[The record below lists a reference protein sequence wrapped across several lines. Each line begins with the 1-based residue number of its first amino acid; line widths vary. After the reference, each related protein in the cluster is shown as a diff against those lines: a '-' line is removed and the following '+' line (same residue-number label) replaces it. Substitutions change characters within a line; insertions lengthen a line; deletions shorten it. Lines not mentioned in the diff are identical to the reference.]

1 MEKMIRL
8 MYRPYRFDVFDRLG
22 LNVLP
27 QPVSAGHTA
36 GCRSCNGVVT
46 MKQMQSKS
54 HQISSANQD
63 SAVSGQETPWLEI
76 AGAVGLALLDIFKG
90 PVTEVECGLKP
101 QCVEFPWQV
110 RMEIP

>member
-1 MEKMIRL
+1 M
-8 MYRPYRFDVFDRLG
+8 FDRLG

-27 QPVSAGHTA
+27 LPVSAGHTA
-36 GCRSCNGVVT
+36 GCRTYNGVVT
-46 MKQMQSKS
+46 MEQIQSKS

-90 PVTEVECGLKP
+90 PPNESTDASAPGLK
-101 QCVEFPWQV
+101 EKSGK
-110 RMEIP
+110 I